1 MQDRWEIVID
11 GWTHYV
17 SFQGREIVIGE
28 HAGCGHTD
36 NASAISLGEF
46 LVGRHHRL
54 IADAFGEKVLQ
65 KILDVARAKASVTLT
80 KAELAQS
87 ASSVRKE
94 NPTKVCALLQAHAQ
108 MEPAD
113 DLYAFACGR
122 LAHSRFSS
130 IQVRAAQALSAWKE
144 PRSVQ
149 PLRIWLDTL
158 TSGASLH
165 SLRRQAYLALENC
178 VVERDTVWLI
188 DRFLSL
194 PPFEFQTENRREWY
208 FSLRVI
214 LNRFPTEYAATRL
227 AEECRQE
234 DIERSRS
241 ALYVFGFVQF
251 SNRLAVLD
259 ELRVISPQHPDLK
272 LIESLLARE
281 IG

>member
-1 MQDRWEIVID
+1 MRDSWEVVID

-17 SFQGREIVIGE
+17 SFQGREVIVGQ
-28 HAGCGHTD
+28 HDGSGHGD

-46 LVGRHHRL
+46 LVGRHHKL
-54 IADAFGEKVLQ
+54 IANAFGEKVLQ
-65 KILDVARAKASVTLT
+65 KMLDVARVKASVTLT

-87 ASSVRKE
+87 ASPVRKE

-113 DLYAFACGR
+113 DLYAFACGK
-122 LAHSRFSS
+122 LAHSKFHS

-149 PLRIWLDTL
+149 PLRLWLDTL
-158 TSGASLH
+158 THGASLH
-165 SLRRQAYLALENC
+165 PLRRQAFLALENC

-188 DRFLSL
+188 DRFLSI
-194 PPFEFQTENRREWY
+194 PPFDSNTENRGSWY
-208 FSLRVI
+208 CSLRVI

-234 DIERSRS
+234 DVDRSRS

-259 ELRVISPQHPDLK
+259 ELRVTSPQHPDLSF
-272 LIESLLARE
+272 IESLLAQDM
-281 IG
+281 G